1 MASECSSCQVVWMGE
16 VEEGVCKLF
25 PLSGVLSVSFLETPG
40 SFLGYSLMILILY
53 LPCFCD
59 LSSQVFSLRSLITT
73 SEFSCHGPIHF
84 SYFSLIQLFIH
95 STSKRFFF
103 LCQTKRSDQIAFTAM
118 HGCTSSSAVIPS
130 SCKCEGLSTG
140 S

>member
-1 MASECSSCQVVWMGE
+1 MGE

-40 SFLGYSLMILILY
+40 SFLGYSLVILILY

-73 SEFSCHGPIHF
+73 SELPWPHPFPLLLSDTVIYPQHIQE
-84 SYFSLIQLFIH
+84 SLLFVPNK
-95 STSKRFFF
+95 T
-103 LCQTKRSDQIAFTAM
+103 
-118 HGCTSSSAVIPS
+118 V
-130 SCKCEGLSTG
+130 
-140 S
+140 